1 MHFDMLK
8 LVVGCG
14 KIFRGG
20 LFLLRIGRTREIL
33 QIETLKKDSA
43 NFILAVVQKLRL
55 QDKVERWSLKCPIFV
70 NVHTIENVN
79 AGG

>member
-20 LFLLRIGRTREIL
+20 LFLLRIGRRL
-33 QIETLKKDSA
+33 LLKYGSKEKDSSLCKCSS
-43 NFILAVVQKLRL
+43 FLGFFMSKKLERL
-55 QDKVERWSLKCPIFV
+55 RSELLSED
-70 NVHTIENVN
+70 
-79 AGG
+79 

>member
-14 KIFRGG
+14 KIFRDG
-20 LFLLRIGRTREIL
+20 LFFLRIGRTLLREIL

-43 NFILAVVQKLRL
+43 NFILGVVLKLHL
-55 QDKVERWSLKCPIFV
+55 QDEVGRWS
-70 NVHTIENVN
+70 
-79 AGG
+79 

>member
-20 LFLLRIGRTREIL
+20 LFLLRIGRRLLLEIL

-43 NFILAVVQKLRL
+43 NFILGVVHKLHL
-55 QDKVERWSLKCPIFV
+55 QDEVGRWS
-70 NVHTIENVN
+70 
-79 AGG
+79 